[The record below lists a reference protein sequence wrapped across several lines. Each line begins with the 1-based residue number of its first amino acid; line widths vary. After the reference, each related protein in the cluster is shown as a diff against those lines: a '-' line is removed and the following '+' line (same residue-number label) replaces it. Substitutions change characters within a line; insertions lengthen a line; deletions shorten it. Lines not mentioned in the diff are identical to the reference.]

1 MKKAISFLFGIGFVV
16 SAYAQTTPNYLELT
30 GEKNTYTAQIP
41 AATITSYDGF
51 TGESCDF
58 VFAGGLTGA
67 NITKDFTFDSGLTWT
82 TTATAGS
89 SNLFIN
95 LSEGKTL
102 TINKTFQF
110 NSSKTVAD
118 DRIWFGSFDDT
129 NTGKVVINAELVK
142 NSTQTLYI
150 FAFRHHIQANA
161 KINANLMMFNAAT
174 FQTTVEQSLGI
185 TWRGS
190 KVAYDASLP
199 KDFVV
204 DTSKSG
210 VRNQGKIVVDGT
222 TFEATSMGFNRN
234 DESDQANYQHVFSV
248 EFAQADKAESFKN
261 KGFSSLFKDAYFDGV
276 FFEKMDLND
285 KIYSTVDLTASTY
298 EGGIF
303 VNGVKL
309 SELLENGAIATSKDA
324 TYGYIYTMTIP
335 EPAEWAGILGA
346 LAIAFAFMRR
356 QPRK

>member
-1 MKKAISFLFGIGFVV
+1 MKKIIPLVIFATGLAVPA
-16 SAYAQTTPNYLELT
+16 SAQSTPNYLTLT
-30 GEKNTYTAQIP
+30 GENNTFISTIP
-41 AATITSYDGF
+41 ESTITSYDGF

-58 VFAGGLTGA
+58 MFGATITGA

-82 TTATAGS
+82 TTATAGN
-89 SNLFIN
+89 SNLYIN

-110 NSSKTVAD
+110 NSSKTVGD
-118 DRIWFGSFDDT
+118 DRIWFGSFNDT

-142 NSTQTLYI
+142 NSTRTLYL

-161 KINANLMMFNAAT
+161 NINANLMMFNAAT

-204 DTSKSG
+204 DSAKKG
-210 VRNQGKIVVDGT
+210 VRNDGTLIIDGT
-222 TFEATSMGFNRN
+222 TLNVSSMGFNRP
-234 DESDQANYQHVFSV
+234 DEADYQEYQHIFSV
-248 EFAQADKAESFKN
+248 VFAQSSKAESFKN

-276 FFEKMDLND
+276 FFEKMGLND

-309 SELLENGAIATSKDA
+309 SELLENEVITTSKDA

-335 EPAEWAGILGA
+335 EPATYAGILGA

-356 QPRK
+356 R

>member
-1 MKKAISFLFGIGFVV
+1 MKKAISFLLGIGFVV

-30 GEKNTYTAQIP
+30 GENNTYTAQIP
-41 AATITSYDGF
+41 ADTITSYDGF

-67 NITKDFTFDSGLTWT
+67 KITKDFTFDSGLTWT
-82 TTATAGS
+82 TTATTGN
-89 SNLFIN
+89 SNFYIELAD
-95 LSEGKTL
+95 GKKV

-110 NSSKTVAD
+110 NSNKNAGD
-118 DRIWFGSFDDT
+118 DRIWFGKSFTDT
-129 NTGKVVINAELVK
+129 NSGNVVINAELVK
-142 NSTQTLYI
+142 NSTRTLYI
-150 FAFRHHIQANA
+150 FAFRHYITANA
-161 KINANLMMFNAAT
+161 KINAFLMMFNAPT
-174 FQTTVEQSLGI
+174 FHTTVAQSLGV
-185 TWRGS
+185 TWRGTTVVNNS
-190 KVAYDASLP
+190 LLP

-335 EPAEWAGILGA
+335 EPATYAGILGA

-356 QPRK
+356 R